1 LVGGCSALTYTWD
14 DEDRLV
20 SVALPGGGVD
30 TFTYN
35 GLGLR
40 VGKTDSTGPYAYV
53 CDGTSPGAPVLA
65 LRV

>member
-14 DEDRLV
+14 DEDRLT
-20 SVALPGGGVD
+20 SVALPGGVVD

-40 VGKTDSTGPYAYV
+40 VGKQDSTGTYAYV